1 MEVAIIPLLL
11 LLLLLLWVL
20 LHWLAHGWRFFLAA
34 GAVAAHK
41 TRSLSYE
48 DRQARRGSGQ

>member
-1 MEVAIIPLLL
+1 VEVAIIPLLL

>member
-1 MEVAIIPLLL
+1 VEVAII

-34 GAVAAHK
+34 GAVAARK

>member
-20 LHWLAHGWRFFLAA
+20 HWLARGWRFFLAA
-34 GAVAAHK
+34 GAVAAQE